1 MILTQTDIE
10 HIARLARLEL
20 NDTEKSQYATELSQV
35 FEFFD
40 MLNEVD
46 VSGVEET
53 TQVTGLMNV
62 VRADEP
68 QDISKDMRA
77 DLIAAFPQHHGDL
90 LAVKAVFE
98 STEV

>member
-10 HIARLARLEL
+10 HIATLARLEL
-20 NDTEKSQYATELSQV
+20 SDAEKSQYATELSQV

-40 MLNEVD
+40 MLHEVD
-46 VSGVEET
+46 VRGITET
-53 TQVTGLMNV
+53 TQVTGLINV

-68 QDISKDMRA
+68 QELPNEMRA
-77 DLIAAFPQHHGDL
+77 DLIAAFPKHTGDL